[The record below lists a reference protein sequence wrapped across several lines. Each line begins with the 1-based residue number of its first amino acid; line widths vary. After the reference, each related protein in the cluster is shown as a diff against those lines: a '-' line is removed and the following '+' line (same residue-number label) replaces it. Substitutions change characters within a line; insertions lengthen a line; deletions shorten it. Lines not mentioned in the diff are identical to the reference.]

1 MDYLLVQLLFLERK
15 SALQFND
22 YRALGFT
29 TLQNGLIE
37 YYSKLNISDAELL
50 LIIQLE
56 AFSQR
61 GESFPSNEKIAANTN
76 LTVADVGNIIQRLID
91 RDYLTIEQVKDNQ
104 DKIGNRYSLNKLYDA
119 IDQYIDQ
126 NVLIKD
132 KKREKTV
139 SVVDDLDNN
148 PLNYL
153 SRKVEV
159 EFGRYLSPIERE
171 EIAQWLSVDHYTPE
185 VIELALREAVLS
197 QAYSLKYIDR
207 VLLNWQRHNL
217 KTVDEIE
224 RFLKRNR

>member
-1 MDYLLVQLLFLERK
+1 MLVQLLFLKGK
-15 SALQFND
+15 SILQFND

-29 TLQNGLIE
+29 TLQNGLIA
-37 YYSKLNISDAELL
+37 YYPRLNISDAELL

-56 AFSQR
+56 AFNQR

-76 LTVADVGNIIQRLID
+76 LSVTDVGNLIQRLID
-91 RDYLTIEQVKDNQ
+91 RNYLTIEQTTDDQ
-104 DKIGNRYSLNKLYDA
+104 DKIGNKYSLNKLYDA
-119 IDQYIDQ
+119 LDQYIDQ
-126 NVLIKD
+126 NILIKD
-132 KKREKTV
+132 DKKDKTV
-139 SVVDDLDNN
+139 AVTNNLGNN

-171 EIAQWLSVDHYTPE
+171 EIAQWLSVDHYDPE
-185 VIELALREAVLS
+185 IIKLALREAVLS

-217 KTVDEIE
+217 KTPEEVE

>member
-15 SALQFND
+15 FALQFND

-29 TLQNGLIE
+29 TLQNGLIA

>member
-1 MDYLLVQLLFLERK
+1 M
-15 SALQFND
+15 QFND

-29 TLQNGLIE
+29 TLQNGLIA
-37 YYSKLNISDAELL
+37 YYPRLNISDAELL

-56 AFSQR
+56 AFNQR

-76 LTVADVGNIIQRLID
+76 LSVTDVGNLIQRLIN
-91 RDYLTIEQVKDNQ
+91 RNYLTIEQTTDDQ
-104 DKIGNRYSLNKLYDA
+104 DKIGNKYSLNKLYDA
-119 IDQYIDQ
+119 LDNYIDQ
-126 NVLIKD
+126 NILIKD
-132 KKREKTV
+132 NKKDKTV
-139 SVVDDLDNN
+139 AVTNDLENS

-159 EFGRYLSPIERE
+159 EFGRYLSPIEHE
-171 EIAQWLSVDHYTPE
+171 EIAQWLSVDHYDPE
-185 VIELALREAVLS
+185 IIELALREAVLS

-217 KTVDEIE
+217 KTPEEVE

>member
-1 MDYLLVQLLFLERK
+1 LDYLLVQLLFLERK
-15 SALQFND
+15 FALQFND

-29 TLQNGLIE
+29 TLQNGLIA

-126 NVLIKD
+126 NILIKD

>member
-1 MDYLLVQLLFLERK
+1 MR
-15 SALQFND
+15 FND

-29 TLQNGLIE
+29 TLQNGLIA
-37 YYSKLNISDAELL
+37 YYPQLNISDAELL

-61 GESFPSNEKIAANTN
+61 GEVFPSNEKIAANTN
-76 LTVADVGNIIQRLID
+76 LSVMDVGNLIQRLID
-91 RDYLTIEQVKDNQ
+91 RDYLTIEQTTDNQ
-104 DKIGNRYSLNKLYDA
+104 DKIGNKYSLDKLYDA
-119 IDQYIDQ
+119 LDKYIDQ
-126 NVLIKD
+126 NIIIKD
-132 KKREKTV
+132 RKKKNKTV
-139 SVVDDLDNN
+139 AVTDDLSNN

-153 SRKVEV
+153 SRKVEM

-185 VIELALREAVLS
+185 IIELALREAVLS

-217 KTVDEIE
+217 KTPTEVE

>member
-15 SALQFND
+15 FALQFND

-29 TLQNGLIE
+29 TLQNGLIA

-132 KKREKTV
+132 KEREKTV